1 MDSFDQDFFDRS
13 SGDGLSLYNLW
24 YNEQRSR
31 VFTKKDMNLSFDDCF
46 KRVHTYITSDTKF
59 IAWCKRYQKGLVT
72 YVPGSNGAAVLPIT
86 YILNNYIKSLM
97 GLPFYKMGP
106 FEDWSVSKSAVVKEI
121 ASFSVAPKPERYML
135 MRKLMIDALLP
146 VFNEVHFKDLLIN
159 AIITVYHSE
168 TGMQVFLH
176 NSYPNFNKSFS
187 SDAKLSNLGQPN
199 STAFGLGQ
207 WLGNR
212 LLDYYYFVADKLSL
226 LSDPR
231 QIGPE
236 ILYHPS
242 FQVAFMAFELR
253 KGGYYFKVLTKK
265 LNQWKRD
272 GIKPSY
278 QSMVELVLEGMQG
291 ISPDDRQFASSSKIK
306 SEKATVDRLPKE
318 FVNSFTLTK
327 LI

>member
-1 MDSFDQDFFDRS
+1 MDSYEDYFDKS
-13 SGDGLSLYNLW
+13 SGDGFSYYNLW

-31 VFTKKDMNLSFDDCF
+31 AFTKVDANFSFDQCF
-46 KRVHTYITSDTKF
+46 QVVHKYITSDTKF
-59 IAWCKRYQKGLVT
+59 ISWCKKYQKGVVT

-97 GLPFYKMGP
+97 GLPFYKFGP
-106 FEDWSVSKSAVVKEI
+106 YEDWSASKYAVIREI
-121 ASFSVAPKPERYML
+121 SDFSKAPKFERYSL
-135 MRKLMIDALLP
+135 VRKLMVEALIP
-146 VFNEVHFKDLLIN
+146 VFQGFHFRDLLIN
-159 AIITVYHSE
+159 AFVTVYHSE
-168 TGMQVFLH
+168 TNMQVFLH
-176 NSYPNFNKSFS
+176 NSYTNFGHNFS
-187 SDAKLSNLGQPN
+187 SSARLSKLGQPN

-242 FQVAFMAFELR
+242 FQIAFMAFELR
-253 KGGYYFKVLTKK
+253 KGAYYNKTLLKTI
-265 LNQWKRD
+265 NRWYNA
-272 GIKPSY
+272 GITPTY
-278 QSMVELVLEGMQG
+278 QMMVELVLSGMQG
-291 ISPDDRQFASSSKIK
+291 ISPDDVQFASVSKIR
-306 SEKATVDRLPKE
+306 SEKDTVDRLPKE
-318 FVNSFTLTK
+318 FISSHSLTK